1 MILLE
6 WFTDGSS
13 SSPYVFTGPVQG
25 IAVNAEHAAA
35 KTKFALSSFDDDLW
49 MAPCANCVELLALG
63 KYPPYDC
70 FLHGLGY
77 RE

>member
-1 MILLE
+1 MIVLE

-13 SSPYVFTGPVQG
+13 SSPYIFVGEVQG
-25 IAVNAEHAAA
+25 ISIDVTDAAA
-35 KTKFALSSFDDDLW
+35 QTKFALSSFNDKLW
-49 MAPCANCVELLALG
+49 VPPCANCMNLLTLG

-70 FLHGLGY
+70 FPHGEGY